1 MISKRARFIRWLT
14 SRYIQRIDVRTADV
28 KKIRRKLEFLGRLLM
43 KAFGVKLE
51 RTTING
57 LYAEWL
63 RPRKAERGRVLLY
76 LHGGAYV
83 LCSCRTH
90 RQMVSHI
97 ARAAGID
104 ALVPEYRLAPEYR
117 FPAAV
122 DDAVGV
128 YRALLASGIK
138 PENVIIAGDSAGGG
152 LTVAT
157 LLSLRHAGDPMP
169 AAAILL
175 SPFLDAT
182 GSGESATTRAD
193 KDPWFHAS
201 DMEVVIDHYCGESEV
216 RNPLVSP
223 VFANAVGLP
232 PVYIQ
237 VGDHEILLS
246 DSTRFAEMMRESGGV
261 AELEVWPEMW
271 HVFQPFIGKMP
282 EARRAIKDIGKYVR
296 RLFGQVDS
304 SEA

>member
-14 SRYIQRIDVRTADV
+14 SRYIQRMDVRTADV

-63 RPRKAERGRVLLY
+63 RPKKAERGRVLLY

-104 ALVPEYRLAPEYR
+104 ALVPEYRLAPEHR

-122 DDAVGV
+122 DDCVGV
-128 YRALLASGIK
+128 YRALLESGIK
-138 PENVIIAGDSAGGG
+138 PENVVIAGDSAGGG

-201 DMEVVIDHYCGESEV
+201 DMEVVVEHYCGESEV

-223 VFANAVGLP
+223 VFGNAAGLP

-246 DSTRFAEMMRESGGV
+246 DSTRFAEMMRASGGE
-261 AELEVWPEMW
+261 AELDVWPEMW
-271 HVFQPFIGKMP
+271 HVFQLFIGKMP
-282 EARRAIKDIGKYVR
+282 ESRAAIRKIGEFMQG
-296 RLFGQVDS
+296 RLGTTQS
-304 SEA
+304 G